1 MYYDQIYFML
11 EPIKPY
17 LDVLRNSAYPQGYI
31 DLIIEH
37 VQRLIGDGRLIFKE
51 GAHPH
56 YNVSNKTII
65 LPPFDQLSDSNV
77 AHLILVHELTHA
89 LGEDFSNTEQSE
101 YLSFMRA
108 ALLEEWVTISSQN
121 YGLAQA
127 ESENDALRIYFPDP
141 SVEDIKNLI
150 EAINFIKISQGLYKK
165 LNNHMILY
173 TEAFNKAYGTQH
185 QIPKN
190 RFEPPMLPPTL
201 ARLALEVFKQIP
213 EDQREEHP
221 AWENWHTMTGINLA
235 TLKLAAAKTKWP
247 TYPMSMEDVL
257 EVFANPKSLG

>member
-1 MYYDQIYFML
+1 MSTDIQ
-11 EPIKPY
+11 PY
-17 LDVLRNSAYPQGYI
+17 LDNLQTSGYPQGYI

-56 YNVSNKTII
+56 YDVSNKTII
-65 LPPFDQLSDSNV
+65 LPLFDQLPDSNV
-77 AHLILVHELTHA
+77 AHLMLVHELTHA
-89 LGEDFSNTEQSE
+89 LGDFSNTEQSE

-108 ALLEEWVTISSQN
+108 ALLEEYIANSSQN

-127 ESENDALRIYFPDP
+127 ESENDALRIYFPDL

-247 TYPMSMEDVL
+247 TYPMSMEGML
-257 EVFANPKSLG
+257 KVFDNPKSLG